1 VTKDSQ
7 SKDQQPNNPLHGLTL
22 EAVVT
27 QLVESYGFPYLAERV
42 KINCFKSDP
51 SIKSSLKFLRRTLW
65 AREQVEKLYVA
76 KFIKAQ
82 GKAVGTPP
90 KARPKPA
97 KTDARPV
104 TAQPGTKVTLSMP
117 VIASPLPL
125 PLPLPVAAKPK
136 PAAPNPVA
144 KPEPKSEP
152 KPNPWASGAYKKS

>member
-1 VTKDSQ
+1 MTKASQ
-7 SKDQQPNNPLHGLTL
+7 PKDQQPNNPLHGLTL

-82 GKAVGTPP
+82 GKSVGTPP

-97 KTDARPV
+97 KTGAKPV
-104 TAQPGTKVTLSMP
+104 TAQAGTKITLSMP
-117 VIASPLPL
+117 VIASPS
-125 PLPLPVAAKPK
+125 PVAVKPK
-136 PAAPNPVA
+136 PAAHNLVS
-144 KPEPKSEP
+144 KPEA